1 METWNRPN
9 ATNPTASGAIKP
21 AAYAAYAGDAADARC
36 VLFVRQPLR
45 GNSDEGAA
53 PNVAVATNQATNKL
67 M

>member
-21 AAYAAYAGDAADARC
+21 AAYAAYADARC
-36 VLFVRQPLR
+36 VFVRQPLR